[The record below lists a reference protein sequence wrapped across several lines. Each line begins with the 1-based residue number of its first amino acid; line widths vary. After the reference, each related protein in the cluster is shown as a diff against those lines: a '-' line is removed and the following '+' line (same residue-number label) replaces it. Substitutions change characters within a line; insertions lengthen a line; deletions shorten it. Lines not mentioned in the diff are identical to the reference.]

1 MEIIQERIEREFNL
15 DIITTAPSVIYKV
28 MKTMEKYYRSN
39 KSNKFTRTNRNRLYG
54 RASS

>member
-28 MKTMEKYYRSN
+28 IKTDGECI
-39 KSNKFTRTNRNRLYG
+39 
-54 RASS
+54 